1 MTVRIARLPLWPLM
15 AGGAVSGFV
24 AGLFAGTVLG
34 AVLVWFAG
42 AVLDWHRQLGFTLG
56 VTEDLLPLGEQIG
69 VLQVAS
75 DLWWVVVP
83 GTGILVGLLT
93 GLIGLLAG
101 GLMAALF
108 NRFGA
113 GLVLDVEVPE
123 AGEAPAAAGP
133 APDGVPA
140 AERGRRARPASQRR

>member
-1 MTVRIARLPLWPLM
+1 MTVRIGRLPLWPLM

-24 AGLFAGTVLG
+24 AGFFAGTVLG

-75 DLWWVVVP
+75 DLWWIVVP

-93 GLIGLLAG
+93 ALIGLLAG

-108 NRFGA
+108 NRFGH
-113 GLVLDVEVPE
+113 GLLLDVEVAEP
-123 AGEAPAAAGP
+123 GESLAAVP
-133 APDGVPA
+133 PPDGVPTA
-140 AERGRRARPASQRR
+140 QRRRRARPASQRH